1 MLSIVSK
8 QPITLAEMKW
18 SQPTTI
24 SHPSLS
30 TPMTSAFREHPGE
43 QNQGQPANFYTNPQM
58 HLSPDKQIMLRISVA
73 GMDSS
78 DNITLVS
85 FQVIYFSSWAGS
97 TDLFQNEHFFFLLS
111 FFFSFSLSF
120 SPSLS
125 FPFFLPPSLPLY
137 QGEGSNLH
145 PGPTEM
151 PPIPLCHSRN
161 SRMSIFYFQRVFSI
175 SLRILSEV

>member
-73 GMDSS
+73 EMDSS

-120 SPSLS
+120 YPFLS
-125 FPFFLPPSLPLY
+125 FPFFLPPSLPPTIPGGGIEPPSWPYRNATNPIVSQQEL
-137 QGEGSNLH
+137 QNEHFLFLEGLFHFAQNF
-145 PGPTEM
+145 
-151 PPIPLCHSRN
+151 I
-161 SRMSIFYFQRVFSI
+161 
-175 SLRILSEV
+175 